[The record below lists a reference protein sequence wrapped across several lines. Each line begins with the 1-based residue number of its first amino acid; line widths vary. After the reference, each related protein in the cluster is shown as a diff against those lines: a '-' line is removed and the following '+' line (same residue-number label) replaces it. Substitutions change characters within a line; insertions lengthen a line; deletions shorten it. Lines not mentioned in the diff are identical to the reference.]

1 MSRYYNQV
9 RSEYKGAV
17 VEAPAGVPSA
27 PSAPDVIPEAEH
39 VRSESKAE
47 RFLQCEKICIAADP
61 HKPLILRDT
70 KLFSRAEDSYRVLR
84 TRLFRLMTSKG
95 LRSVVI
101 SSPIPEEGKTLTS
114 INLGLTFAKLQDQ
127 KVLLVDADL
136 RTRGLSQLFEPHSF
150 PGLNE
155 ILQGEATFESAVLAT
170 GVPNLWVVTAGHNFG
185 GSPEAF
191 AGERWKEFMNWVSK
205 SFEVVL
211 VDAPPILP
219 MADFELI
226 TAGCD
231 GTILVVRALKT
242 SRELLG
248 NAVKHVDSKKFLG
261 IVFNGSG
268 PQNGHGYYGYGT
280 YDSSV
285 LP

>member
-9 RSEYKGAV
+9 RDEYKRTV
-17 VEAPAGVPSA
+17 VKAPAEVLSA
-27 PSAPDVIPEAEH
+27 PSVPDVIPEAEQ

-47 RFLQCEKICIAADP
+47 PFLQCEKVRIAAGSQR
-61 HKPLILRDT
+61 PLILGDT
-70 KLFSRAEDSYRVLR
+70 ATFCRAEDSYRVLR
-84 TRLFRLMTSKG
+84 TRLLRLMTSRG

-101 SSPIPEEGKTLTS
+101 SSPVPGEGKTLTS
-114 INLGLTFAKLQDQ
+114 INLGLTFAKLQDR

-155 ILQGEATFESAVLAT
+155 ILQGEATFESTVLASD
-170 GVPNLWVVTAGHNFG
+170 VPNLWVVTAGQNLG

-191 AGERWKEFMNWVSK
+191 AGERWKEFMTWVSK

-231 GTILVVRALKT
+231 STMMVVRALKT

-248 NAVKHVDSKKFLG
+248 NAVKHVDPKKFLG

-280 YDSSV
+280 YDSNA

>member
-9 RSEYKGAV
+9 RGEYKGAV
-17 VEAPAGVPSA
+17 EEAPEGKPSG
-27 PSAPDVIPEAEH
+27 PVVPDVIPEAEH

-61 HKPLILRDT
+61 PKPLTLGNT
-70 KLFSRAEDSYRVLR
+70 KPFARAEDSYRVLR

-101 SSPIPEEGKTLTS
+101 SSPVPEEGKTLTS
-114 INLGLTFAKLQDQ
+114 INLGLSFAKLRDQ

-136 RTRGLSQLFEPHSF
+136 RSRGLSQLFETHKF
-150 PGLNE
+150 PGLSE
-155 ILQGEATFESAVLAT
+155 ILEGVATFESAVLAT
-170 GVPNLWVVTAGHNFG
+170 DVPHLWVVTAGQIVA
-185 GSPEAF
+185 GSSEAF
-191 AGERWKEFMNWVSK
+191 ASERWKEFMNWVSK

-219 MADFELI
+219 MADCELI

-231 GTILVVRALKT
+231 SAMLVVRALKT

-280 YDSSV
+280 YDSHA

>member
-9 RSEYKGAV
+9 RSEYQGAV
-17 VEAPAGVPSA
+17 VEAPAGAASA
-27 PSAPDVIPEAEH
+27 PIVPEVVPKAEP
-39 VRSESKAE
+39 VQSESKAE
-47 RFLQCEKICIAADP
+47 GFLQCEKICIVADP
-61 HKPLILRDT
+61 PKPLILGDP
-70 KLFSRAEDSYRVLR
+70 KVFSHVEDSYRVLR
-84 TRLFRLMTSKG
+84 TRLFRLMTSKE
-95 LRSVVI
+95 LHSIVI
-101 SSPIPEEGKTLTS
+101 SSPVPAEGKTLTT
-114 INLGLTFAKLQDQ
+114 INLGLTFAKLQDR

-136 RTRGLSQLFEPHSF
+136 RTRGLSQLFESHGF

-170 GVPNLWVVTAGHNFG
+170 DVPNLSVVTAGQNFG

-211 VDAPPILP
+211 VDAPPILL

-231 GTILVVRALKT
+231 GAMLVVRALKT

-261 IVFNGSG
+261 VVFNGSG
-268 PQNGHGYYGYGT
+268 PRNGYGYYGYGT
-280 YDSSV
+280 HE
-285 LP
+285 